1 MVDVP
6 VDIVGSCAN
15 PNFLRARVVYPDLTS
30 REVLV
35 LRALVHDG
43 FVQARWIM
51 ENDTQV
57 LVELPTAGIDLRMW
71 VVK

>member
-6 VDIVGSCAN
+6 VDIVGPCAN
-15 PNFLRARVVYPDLTS
+15 PAFVRARVVRPDLTWQ
-30 REVLV
+30 EVLV
-35 LRALVHDG
+35 LKALVHNG

-51 ENDTQV
+51 ENETRV
-57 LVELPTAGIDLRMW
+57 LVELPTAGVDVRLW